1 MIDESSPVGRR
12 CFHADIR
19 KRNSAS
25 PFARVCG
32 LAGSR
37 ELSSSNECGIQ
48 LEYESSG
55 MSIAVRKRLGIRGRT
70 NHEDVWA
77 RSYYLDY
84 GITWLDEEE
93 VPAGGIG
100 DSEMMTLK

>member
-1 MIDESSPVGRR
+1 
-12 CFHADIR
+12 
-19 KRNSAS
+19 
-25 PFARVCG
+25 
-32 LAGSR
+32 
-37 ELSSSNECGIQ
+37 
-48 LEYESSG
+48 